1 MFRCARTPVCWTT
14 GSIVQWV
21 TTFVLLSC
29 SLSLLVFLFC
39 FREEKWLLRRNIY
52 LCILRRPRPSLP
64 FFFFFFFFA
73 RSLCGG
79 RGGFSSLAR
88 NRRESAQLTVHTLHQ
103 PSAKWKW
110 KWDSLH
116 FPSLSFFSR
125 VLYCYVFNC
134 AIVTVSLIS
143 NVIPTF
149 PNFFFLSLKHSTVH
163 QGR

>member
-1 MFRCARTPVCWTT
+1 MRKDSGVLNNGFYCAVGDDLCTSFLFSVSL
-14 GSIVQWV
+14 GF
-21 TTFVLLSC
+21 FVLFSRRKMTFKKKY
-29 SLSLLVFLFC
+29 LSLYSSSSSTESSF
-39 FREEKWLLRRNIY
+39 
-52 LCILRRPRPSLP
+52 

-125 VLYCYVFNC
+125 FLYCYVFNC

-149 PNFFFLSLKHSTVH
+149 PNFFLSLKHSTVH